1 MDRKKI
7 IILILAFVTLW
18 FVFDFNHLLTLENA
32 KIYSAQLNGYINDNF
47 LLASVLYFILYIVS
61 TALSVPGSM
70 ILTLLGAALFG
81 FWWSLLLVSFASS
94 IGATIAF
101 LFSRYLLQDWVQR
114 RFSRKLKAINTGIE
128 KDGSLYLLTLR
139 LIPLSPFFMINL
151 LMGLTTISAKKYYL
165 FSQLGMLP
173 ATAVFLN
180 AGTQLSDINSLSGLL
195 SPSVLLSLAA
205 LGLLAFISKFMIIR
219 IKKNKVY
226 RGWQKPTSF
235 DQNMVVIGA
244 GSSGLLTAYIAAAVK
259 GKVTLIEKHKMG
271 GDCLNTGCMP
281 FKALIRTA
289 HNIKEILNAEQFGV
303 NAQINSIVFKKVM
316 TCVQNEIIKIEPHNS
331 SEPYS
336 DLGVTCPQ
344 GETKIISPWQVE
356 LNSNVISTENIVI
369 ATGAKPF
376 IPPIPGLV
384 KVSYVTSDTIW
395 SLLELPKKLL
405 VLGGGPIGCEL
416 AQCFDLLGSEVTIVK
431 SLPKLLTREDQD
443 AAALVSQQLIK
454 EGVEVLVNHNVTGF
468 SRDENTQSVVLEFE
482 QKTIFKEFDLVLVA
496 IGRKAN
502 VSGFGIEGLGIE
514 LTGTKNITVNSYL
527 QSKYAKIYAVGDVAG
542 PFQLTHAAAQQTC
555 YAVVNGLFGGFK
567 RFKIDYSVMPAAVYT
582 YPEVARV
589 ELNEKQAKQAAINY
603 EITQYE
609 LNDLDRAITDDH
621 DLGFVKVL
629 TATRSDKIL
638 GATIVR
644 SYAGD
649 LLAEFTLA
657 IRYKLGLNKIIGT
670 PSPYPTISEANTATV
685 GMWKKD
691 HAPQTLLRWVEKY
704 FNWTH
709 KKDQS

>member
-7 IILILAFVTLW
+7 IIVILALVALW
-18 FVFDFNHLLTLENA
+18 FVFEFNHLLTLENA
-32 KIYSAQLNGYINDNF
+32 KIYQAQLNGYINDNF
-47 LLASVLYFILYIVS
+47 LLASVLYFILYTVS
-61 TALSVPGSM
+61 TALSVPGA
-70 ILTLLGAALFG
+70 IIFTLLGAALFG
-81 FWWSLLLVSFASS
+81 FWWSLLFVSFASS
-94 IGATIAF
+94 IGATLAF

-114 RFSRKLKAINTGIE
+114 RFGEKLKAINLGIE

-139 LIPLSPFFMINL
+139 LIPIFPFFMINL
-151 LMGLTTISAKKYYL
+151 LMGLTTMSAKKYYL

-180 AGTQLSDINSLSGLL
+180 AGTQLADINSLSGLL

-205 LGLLAFISKFMIIR
+205 LGLLPLISKFFINS
-219 IKKNKVY
+219 IKQNKVY

-244 GSSGLLTAYIAAAVK
+244 GSGGLVTAYIAAAVK
-259 GKVTLIEKHKMG
+259 AKVTLIEKHKMG
-271 GDCLNTGCMP
+271 GDCLNTGCVP
-281 FKALIRTA
+281 SKALIRTG

-303 NAQINSIVFKKVM
+303 DAQINSIDFKKVM
-316 TCVQNEIIKIEPHNS
+316 TRVQNVIKKIEPHDS
-331 SEPYS
+331 TERYS
-336 DLGVTCPQ
+336 DLGVTCLQ
-344 GETKIISPWQVE
+344 GEAKIISPWQVE
-356 LNSNVISTENIVI
+356 LNGKIISTQNIVI

-395 SLLELPKKLL
+395 SIPELPKKLL

-416 AQCFDLLGSEVTIVK
+416 AQCFNLLGSEVTIVER
-431 SLPKLLTREDQD
+431 LPQLLIREDQD

-454 EGVEVLVNHNVTGF
+454 EGVEILVNHNVTGF
-468 SRDENTQSVVLEFE
+468 SRDENTQSVALEH
-482 QKTIFKEFDLVLVA
+482 QQQTILKEFDLVLVA

-502 VSGFGIEGLGIE
+502 VSGFGLEELGIE
-514 LTGTKNITVNSYL
+514 LTGTKNIAVNDYL
-527 QSKYAKIYAVGDVAG
+527 QTKYANIYAVGDVAG
-542 PFQLTHAAAQQTC
+542 PFQLTHAAAHQAW
-555 YAVVNGLFGGFK
+555 YAAVNGLFG
-567 RFKIDYSVMPAAVYT
+567 RFKKFKTDYSVMPAAVYT

-589 ELNEKQAKQAAINY
+589 GLNEKEAKQADINY

-609 LNDLDRAITDDH
+609 LNDLDRAIADDH

-629 TATRSDKIL
+629 TATGSDKIL
-638 GATIVR
+638 GATIVG
-644 SYAGD
+644 SHAGD

-657 IRYKLGLNKIIGT
+657 MRYKLGLNKILGT
-670 PSPYPTISEANTATV
+670 IPPYPTMSEANKATA

-691 HAPQTLLRWVEKY
+691 NAPQKLLLWVEKY
-704 FNWTH
+704 FNWTR
-709 KKDQS
+709 KKDLS